1 MPDPLDDL
9 QNRLKDFKTE
19 VSPPPPKDEDGKND
33 LGKAYELIATPIV
46 AGGIGAGI
54 DHLFGTSP
62 AFFIILAVL
71 GVLAGFWAIYKAEQ
85 SPPSQH

>member
-1 MPDPLDDL
+1 MTDDL
-9 QNRLKDFKTE
+9 KTLQEKLKKLKADTSSGKQL
-19 VSPPPPKDEDGKND
+19 SKEDDKND

-85 SPPSQH
+85 KSD